1 MTSYIVPTLATPVRM
16 PLNVKIV
23 HDLLIFYANVCF
35 FNFVVINLICEKPPE
50 LLFN

>member
-1 MTSYIVPTLATPVRM
+1 MTSYPGPALETHVII

-23 HDLLIFYANVCF
+23 HEMLIFYANVCF